1 MEFKQLLPYQHVVQ
15 PQLYLSSQPTGEMQA
30 QSRLHEEAA

>member
-15 PQLYLSSQPTGEMQA
+15 HQLYVSSKLTGEMQA
-30 QSRLHEEAA
+30 QNRLHEEAT